1 VTPKNEKVVFC
12 ELEKLRETIEQCNFA
27 YYVLDDP
34 VTSDSEYDRLMR
46 RLGALEEKYP
56 NFLVI
61 NSPSQRVGARPISE
75 FKKVRHGLPMLS
87 LENALSETE
96 LANWLDRRVRKPL
109 QAARMDGIDI
119 DFVAEPKLDGAAVSV
134 RYEKGSLVLGC
145 TRGDGNIGEDITH
158 NIRTIRAIPLRLK
171 GKRPPPVL
179 EVRGE
184 VFMPKADFLEYNA
197 QALEKDKKLFVNPR
211 NAAAGSLRQ
220 LNPRFTAQRPLDIF
234 FYGIGDVVGWNTPDS
249 HGELLK
255 KLRDFG
261 LKTCRDSKA
270 VRGLKGCLDYYF
282 KISEKRDDLPYEI
295 DGVVYKVD
303 SLRIQ
308 SELGLSRRHPNWAV
322 AHKFPPQEEI
332 TIVKSI
338 EFQIGRTGALTPVAR
353 LHPVFVGGVMV
364 SNATLHNVDE
374 IKRID
379 IRVGD
384 SVIIS
389 RAGDVI
395 PKIVKVLKER
405 RPKNAS
411 IVDAPRSCPICG
423 SDTIRAEGETVV
435 RCGGGL
441 ICSAQLKETIRH
453 FASRRAMDI
462 DGLGIKLVQQ
472 LVSSGAVKSPADLY
486 DLSLDQLAGFERMG
500 EKSAANILDALSES
514 KSTTF
519 GRFLFALGIR
529 GVGEATAA
537 ELARNFSSLEELM
550 AASRERLL
558 GIQDVGPIVAT
569 HISAFFQEKFNLE
582 VVKRLREEGIQ
593 WPNEVMPVA
602 SPSPLKGKA
611 VVLTGSL
618 SGLSREEAKTQLAT
632 LGAKVRASVSK
643 NTDFVVVGEKPGSKA
658 ARAKELGV
666 EIISETDFL
675 AIISRARL

>member
-1 VTPKNEKVVFC
+1 VAPKNEKIVFC
-12 ELEKLRETIEQCNFA
+12 ELEKLRETIEQYNFA

-34 VTSDSEYDRLMR
+34 ATSDSEYDRLMR
-46 RLGALEEKYP
+46 RLKVLEEKYP

-61 NSPSQRVGARPISE
+61 NSPSQRVGVRPISE
-75 FKKVRHGLPMLS
+75 FKEVRHGLPMLS

-109 QAARMDGIDI
+109 QVARMDGTDI

-134 RYEKGSLVLGC
+134 RYEKGLLVLGC

-158 NIRTIRAIPLRLK
+158 NIRTIRAIPLRLQ
-171 GKRPPPVL
+171 GRRPPPVL

-184 VFMPKADFLEYNA
+184 VFMPKADFLEYNTRA
-197 QALEKDKKLFVNPR
+197 FERDEKLFVNPR

-220 LNPRFTAQRPLDIF
+220 LDPRLTAQRPLDIF
-234 FYGIGDVVGWNTPDS
+234 FYGIGDVVGWNIPAS
-249 HGELLK
+249 HSELLK

-270 VRGLKGCLDYYF
+270 VRGLQGCLDYYF

-338 EFQIGRTGALTPVAR
+338 EFQVGRTGALTPVAR
-353 LHPVFVGGVMV
+353 LRPVFVGGVTV

-374 IKRID
+374 LKRID

-395 PKIVKVLKER
+395 PKIVKVLGER

-411 IVDAPRSCPICG
+411 IVDAPKSCPICG
-423 SDTIRAEGETVV
+423 SDTIRAEGEIVV

-462 DGLGIKLVQQ
+462 DGLGIKLVHQ

-486 DLSLDQLAGFERMG
+486 DLSLDQLVEFERMG
-500 EKSAANILDALSES
+500 EKSATNILDALSES

-529 GVGEATAA
+529 GVGEATAS

-558 GIQDVGPIVAT
+558 EIQDIGPIVAT

-582 VVKRLREEGIQ
+582 VVKRLKEKGIQ

-602 SPSPLKGKA
+602 PPSPLKGKT

-618 SGLSREEAKTQLAT
+618 PGLSREEAKTQLVT

-643 NTDFVVVGEKPGSKA
+643 NTDFVVVGENPGSKA
-658 ARAKELGV
+658 IRAKELGIKV
-666 EIISETDFL
+666 VSEADFL

>member
-1 VTPKNEKVVFC
+1 MAPKNEKVVFRK
-12 ELEKLRETIEQCNFA
+12 LEKLRETIEQYNFA

-34 VTSDSEYDRLMR
+34 VASDSEYDRLMR
-46 RLGALEEKYP
+46 RLEALEEKYP
-56 NFLVI
+56 NFSVL
-61 NSPSQRVGARPISE
+61 NSPSQRVGVRPIRE
-75 FKKVRHGLPMLS
+75 FKEVRHGLPMLS
-87 LENALSETE
+87 LENALSKIE
-96 LANWLDRRVRKPL
+96 LANWLDRRVRRPL
-109 QAARMDGIDI
+109 KGVEIAGTDI
-119 DFVAEPKLDGAAVSV
+119 DFAAEPKLDGAAVSV
-134 RYEKGSLVLGC
+134 RYEKGLLVLGC

-158 NIRTIRAIPLRLK
+158 NIRTIRAVPLRLK
-171 GKRPPPVL
+171 GKHPPSVL

-184 VFMPKADFLEYNA
+184 VFMPKANFVEYNA
-197 QALEKDKKLFVNPR
+197 QALEKGEKLFVNPR

-220 LNPRFTAQRPLDIF
+220 LDPRLTAQRPLDIF
-234 FYGIGDVVGWNTPDS
+234 FYGIGDVSGWNTPDS
-249 HGELLK
+249 HSELLK

-261 LKTCRDSKA
+261 LKTCHDSRVVK
-270 VRGLKGCLDYYF
+270 GLQGCLDYYLN
-282 KISEKRDDLPYEI
+282 ISKKRDDLPYEI

-322 AHKFPPQEEI
+322 AHKFPPQEET

-338 EFQIGRTGALTPVAR
+338 EFQVGRTGALTPVAR
-353 LHPVFVGGVMV
+353 LRPVFVGGVTV

-374 IKRID
+374 LKRID

-395 PKIVKVLKER
+395 PKIIKVLGER
-405 RPKNAS
+405 RPKSTS
-411 IVDAPRSCPICG
+411 IVDAPRSCPICS
-423 SDTIRAEGETVV
+423 SDTIRAEGEAVV

-462 DGLGIKLVQQ
+462 DGLGIKLVHQ

-486 DLSLDQLAGFERMG
+486 DLSLDQLVEFERMG
-500 EKSAANILDALSES
+500 EKSAANILNALSKS

-529 GVGEATAA
+529 GVGEATAS
-537 ELARNFSSLEELM
+537 ELAKHFSSLGELM
-550 AASRERLL
+550 IASRERLL
-558 GIQDVGPIVAT
+558 EIQDIGPIVAT

-582 VVKRLREEGIQ
+582 VVKRLKEKGIQ
-593 WPNEVMPVA
+593 WPNEVMPIVPR
-602 SPSPLKGKA
+602 SLLQGKT

-618 SGLSREEAKTQLAT
+618 PGLSREEAKTQLVT

-643 NTDFVVVGEKPGSKA
+643 NTDFVVVGENPGSKA
-658 ARAKELGV
+658 ARAKELGI
-666 EIISETDFL
+666 EIVSETDFL
-675 AIISRARL
+675 AIISGVRL